1 MTSSQPMA
9 GIRVI
14 ELSTMVTASM
24 AAMMLADQGATV
36 IKIEPPDIGDPMRY
50 LGNSKAGISG
60 LFANCNRGKRSIAI
74 DIRTP
79 EGRDVVRDLAANA
92 DILMH
97 NFRPGV
103 MERLGLSEAELRA
116 RNPRLIHAAV
126 SGFGEEGAYADAP
139 AYDHIMQAWTG
150 YTGVQRVSTEPVF
163 MRTLVCDKIT
173 AYTMFQAVT
182 AALFRQLRTGEA
194 ASINISMRDASLF
207 FLWPDGMMN
216 HTLLDADVA
225 PGPPMSAS
233 YNPLPTKDGYIIV
246 AASGER
252 HWQGLMRALGLA
264 RFLDDPRFAT
274 LAARAQHSA
283 DATALLLG
291 ALANMRTEEAL
302 ERLEAEDVP
311 VAPCRDIETA
321 IASAEHDP
329 YGPISHQQHPRLGTL
344 RVLGAPARFEGQ
356 RLGTVAP
363 CPALGEHT
371 RQILR
376 ELQRTPEAIDDMA
389 RAGIIR
395 PE

>member
-1 MTSSQPMA
+1 MASSRPMA

-79 EGRDVVRDLAANA
+79 DGRDVVRDLAAGA
-92 DILMH
+92 DILVH

-103 MERLGLSEAELRA
+103 MDRLGLSEAELRA
-116 RNPRLIHAAV
+116 RNPGLIHAAV

-150 YTGVQRVSTEPVF
+150 YTGVQRTGTEPAF

-173 AYTMFQAVT
+173 AYTLFQAVT

-216 HTLLDADVA
+216 HTLLDRDVV

-233 YNPLPTKDGYIIV
+233 YNPLPTKDGYIII

-264 RFLDDPRFAT
+264 RFLDDPRFAN
-274 LAARAQHSA
+274 LAARARHPA

-311 VAPCRDIETA
+311 VSPCRDIESA

-329 YGPISHQQHPRLGTL
+329 YGPMTRQQHPHMGAL

-371 RQILR
+371 RQILH
-376 ELQRTPEAIDDMA
+376 ELQRTPEAIDA
-389 RAGIIR
+389 LASAGIIW